1 MKNTNGRALLGS
13 LILLFAIPAGL
24 WAESPA
30 LSADEAVK
38 QALQNDQGI
47 QSAAAA
53 AQSSVEQAVAARLKM
68 LPSLSVSAGYTKLST
83 IAAQSLDLKVMGQT
97 VSVALPSPPTDSYS
111 LGASLRYPVFAGF
124 RLQQAA
130 KIADL
135 KGMTKK
141 ATLEMM
147 REAIAFEAR
156 NAYWQTIGAQAQVA
170 LLSKSL
176 DVTKALVAEVQDEV
190 NQGLATEAD
199 LLSVQQRQT
208 QATIALSKGVAA
220 EEQAF
225 ISLATLIGQ
234 DSVAQEFAATSLAA
248 ATGDT
253 ALPVPYRLTSSP
265 GELPQYAHTSP
276 IDLSALLSTAMT
288 NRGDLQ
294 AAGYGVSIAEHA
306 KRVAEGGLYPTI
318 AAIGD
323 YTYANPNQRI
333 FPTQDKFIGTWD
345 VGIQM
350 SFDIGGIPAAAAQTK
365 AAADAVRQAQMQ
377 QSKQE
382 KAVTLDVQ
390 KTAISLK
397 SARYALALARG
408 TVGQANENLRVV
420 KQKFDNGAAKHTDVL
435 EAELGVLRAQFGVTQ
450 AEIGVQI
457 AAADLAR
464 AVSMPLP

>member
-1 MKNTNGRALLGS
+1 ML
-13 LILLFAIPAGL
+13 AIPAGL
-24 WAESPA
+24 WAESPE

-38 QALQNDQGI
+38 QALRNDQGI

-83 IAAQSLDLKVMGQT
+83 VAQQSLDLPIMGQK
-97 VSVALPSPPTDSYS
+97 VSVTFPSPPTDSYS
-111 LGASLRYPVFAGF
+111 FGASLRYPVFAGF

-141 ATLEMM
+141 ATLKMM

-156 NAYWQTIGAQAQVA
+156 RAYWQTIGAQAQVT

-176 DVTKALVAEVQDEV
+176 EVTKAVVGEVQDEV
-190 NQGLATEAD
+190 NQGLATESD
-199 LLSVQQRQT
+199 LLSIQQRQT

-225 ISLATLIGQ
+225 VALATLIGQ
-234 DSVAQEFAATSLAA
+234 DSVAQEFATKSLAAPTGATSLPA
-248 ATGDT
+248 
-253 ALPVPYRLTSSP
+253 PYQLTSSP
-265 GELPQYAHTSP
+265 GQLPRYPHTSP
-276 IDLSALLSTAMT
+276 ISLSALLSTAMT

-294 AAGYGVSIAEHA
+294 AAGFGVSIAEHA

-333 FPTQDKFIGTWD
+333 FPTQAKFNGTWD
-345 VGIQM
+345 VGVQL
-350 SFDIGGIPAAAAQTK
+350 SFDIGGLPAAAAQTK
-365 AAADAVRQAQMQ
+365 AAADAVRQAQLQ

-390 KTAISLK
+390 RSAISLK
-397 SARYALALARG
+397 SARYALELARG

-435 EAELGVLRAQFGVTQ
+435 EAELGVLKAQFGVTQ
-450 AEIGVQI
+450 SEIGVQI

-464 AVSMPLP
+464 AISMPLP

>member
-1 MKNTNGRALLGS
+1 MSSAKIPTLLGS
-13 LILLFAIPAGL
+13 LLLLLTIPAAL
-24 WAESPA
+24 WAESPT
-30 LSADEAVK
+30 LTADEAVK
-38 QALQNDQGI
+38 QALQNDKGI

-68 LPSLSVSAGYTKLST
+68 LPSLSLSAGYTKLSKVAQQT
-83 IAAQSLDLKVMGQT
+83 IDLPVMGQT
-97 VSVALPSPPTDSYS
+97 VSIPFPSPPTNSYS

-124 RLQQAA
+124 RLEQAA

-156 NAYWQTIGAQAQVA
+156 RAYWQTIGAQAQVA

-176 DVTKALVAEVQDEV
+176 DVTKALVAEVKDEV
-190 NQGLATEAD
+190 NQGLATESD
-199 LLSVQQRQT
+199 LLSIQQRQT
-208 QATIALSKGVAA
+208 QADIALSNGVAA
-220 EEQAF
+220 EEQAYVA
-225 ISLATLIGQ
+225 LATLIGQ
-234 DSVAQEFAATSLAA
+234 DSVAQDFAAKSLAA

-253 ALPVPYRLTSSP
+253 TLPPPYRLTSSP
-265 GELPQYAHTSP
+265 GRLPQYPHTSP

-294 AAGYGVSIAEHA
+294 AAGFGVSIAEHA
-306 KRVAEGGLYPTI
+306 KRAAEGGLYPTI

-333 FPTQDKFIGTWD
+333 FPTQKKFNGTWD
-345 VGIQM
+345 VGVQL
-350 SFDIGGIPAAAAQTK
+350 SFDIGGLPAAAAQTK
-365 AAADAVRQAQMQ
+365 AAADAVRQAQLQ
-377 QSKQE
+377 QGKQE
-382 KAVTLDVQ
+382 KAVRLDVQ
-390 KTAISLK
+390 KSAISLK
-397 SARYALALARG
+397 SARYALDLARG

-435 EAELGVLRAQFGVTQ
+435 EAELSVLKAQFGVTQ